1 MPKKILILFSYAGIN
16 KLNKNIL
23 SDIQSGD
30 KLFVKA
36 VMLEGV
42 PKLFSHLTSD
52 VGFLGEKVVSDIED
66 SVVKIYQDNAKEYL
80 KKLKDTAKK
89 NSFTVD
95 TELVNRHELSN
106 LKTEIHKLNP
116 AKIFINFSINE
127 FVSNQ
132 VEEKEIKKY
141 LEKIDIEKKIFHDGE
156 LGD

>member
-1 MPKKILILFSYAGIN
+1 MPKKILILFSYAGID
-16 KLNKNIL
+16 KLNKSIL
-23 SDIQSGD
+23 SDIQAGD
-30 KLFVKA
+30 NLFVKA
-36 VMLEGV
+36 VMLEEV

-66 SVVKIYQDNAKEYL
+66 SVVEIYQDNAKDYL
-80 KKLKDTAKK
+80 KTLKDKAEK

-106 LKTEIHKLNP
+106 LKIEIQKLNP

-132 VEEKEIKKY
+132 VDEKELKKY
-141 LEKIDIEKKIFHDGE
+141 LEELDIEKQFYYDGE
-156 LGD
+156 LGE

>member
-1 MPKKILILFSYAGIN
+1 MPKKILILFSYAGID

-23 SDIQSGD
+23 SDIQAGD
-30 KLFVKA
+30 QLFVKA
-36 VMLEGV
+36 VMLEEV

-66 SVVKIYQDNAKEYL
+66 SVVEIYQDNAKDYL

-95 TELVNRHELSN
+95 TELVNRHQLSN
-106 LKTEIHKLNP
+106 LKTEIQKLNP

-132 VEEKEIKKY
+132 VDEKELKKY
-141 LEKIDIEKKIFHDGE
+141 LEKLDIEKRFFYDGE